1 MDKPPKKQRLV
12 TVIAFFVAFGVTSVL
27 FKSCK
32 KDGYEGVKEVS
43 DEMNRKCPLKA
54 DEYTRLDSTSVTK
67 EPLTIAYYFTAT
79 EIDTDE
85 VEVDVAGMKKE
96 IQKNCQANLDTMPSM
111 KAFREYNVSMNYFY
125 KDIKGKPLF
134 DFSIHPQKP

>member
-1 MDKPPKKQRLV
+1 MDKPAKKQRLI
-12 TVIAFFVAFGVTSVL
+12 TVIAFFTAFGVTSVL
-27 FKSCK
+27 VKSCK

-67 EPLTIAYYFTAT
+67 EPLTIAYYFTVNA
-79 EIDTDE
+79 INTDS
-85 VEVDVAGMKKE
+85 VEVDVSKMKAE
-96 IQKNCQANLDTMPSM
+96 IQKDCQANLDTMPSM
-111 KAFREYNVSMNYFY
+111 KPFREYKVSMKYFY
-125 KDIKGKPLF
+125 KDVKGRPLF